1 MKMSAA
7 RIRSIFK
14 RHDSAHK
21 EVFRFANNVCPVSG
35 ATAPVPV
42 YTGKSPQAPPRQAFL
57 DWHYQTAMKRELAK
71 MGLL

>member
-21 EVFRFANNVCPVSG
+21 EVFHFANNVCPVSG
-35 ATAPVPV
+35 ATASVPV
-42 YTGKSPQAPPRQAFL
+42 YTEAPQAPPRQAAL
-57 DWHYQTAMKRELAK
+57 DRHYQAAMKRELAK
-71 MGLL
+71 IGLL

>member
-7 RIRSIFK
+7 RVRSIFK

-42 YTGKSPQAPPRQAFL
+42 YTGESPQAPPRQAVL
-57 DWHYQTAMKRELAK
+57 DRHYQAAMKHELAQI
-71 MGLL
+71 GLL